1 MHADVTARLAGVIMH
16 NREDPVIPIGASK
29 WSSVDYSPS
38 KVQYHN
44 IFELSSPRLATSMS
58 SSDAK
63 PRKPALLLISNI
75 NSGNRTS
82 CSHQYFISEK
92 TRITSSV

>member
-16 NREDPVIPIGASK
+16 NREDPVIPLGDSK
-29 WSSVDYSPS
+29 WSSVEIAIP
-38 KVQYHN
+38 
-44 IFELSSPRLATSMS
+44 PLATSMS
-58 SSDAK
+58 FSNAK

>member
-38 KVQYHN
+38 KVY
-44 IFELSSPRLATSMS
+44 TSMS

-92 TRITSSV
+92 TRITSSA

>member
-38 KVQYHN
+38 KVH
-44 IFELSSPRLATSMS
+44 TSMS

-75 NSGNRTS
+75 NSRNRTS
-82 CSHQYFISEK
+82 CSQQYFISEK